1 MTEKESNR
9 IKKDYLWSYQPVEKR
24 IRQIDGE
31 IERLRL
37 ERDATKAIQYSGMPN
52 GQADRT
58 SPQESYVMALED
70 AMQKRLKLRIEYIR
84 QQNEIKQAIHAIG
97 DPELEL
103 LLEYRYMEC
112 MTIAQVASKIKYSIS
127 TTNRKHSM
135 ALRLFEL
142 PQNDTQ

>member
-24 IRQIDGE
+24 IRQLDGE

-70 AMQKRLKLRIEYIR
+70 YTQESFSGCKSHFFINLRMSSAGVHIQRSMTSPLLQEYAAGI
-84 QQNEIKQAIHAIG
+84 
-97 DPELEL
+97 
-103 LLEYRYMEC
+103 
-112 MTIAQVASKIKYSIS
+112 
-127 TTNRKHSM
+127 
-135 ALRLFEL
+135 
-142 PQNDTQ
+142 TQ

>member
-24 IRQIDGE
+24 IRQLDGE

-70 AMQKRLKLRIEYIR
+70 AMQKREKLRIEYIR
-84 QQNEIKQAIHAIG
+84 QQNEIKQAMCCI
-97 DPELEL
+97 
-103 LLEYRYMEC
+103 
-112 MTIAQVASKIKYSIS
+112 V
-127 TTNRKHSM
+127 
-135 ALRLFEL
+135 
-142 PQNDTQ
+142 